1 MQGLISFDTELL
13 ESGQPH
19 IEGCYKL
26 PKGEWTIFYFTHYRG
41 GKLWSGNPEINRN
54 AVFSS
59 GLRGVDAVF
68 PDRIVLNKA
77 SAIDLLSNILGDV
90 MLVEVRG
97 PDSLMLK

>member
-1 MQGLISFDTELL
+1 MQGLISFDTEVS

-26 PKGEWTIFYFTHYRG
+26 PMSEWRVFYFTHYRG
-41 GKLWSGNPEINRN
+41 GRLWNEDPKINRN

-59 GLRGVDAVF
+59 GIRGVDAVF
-68 PDRIVLNKA
+68 PASTVLNKA
-77 SAIDLLSNILGDV
+77 SVIQLLSDIIGDV
-90 MLVEVRG
+90 TLRETKG